1 MKGKQIK
8 ALLLLLVALLL
19 TSCGSSKPDT
29 KNGARPVVIG
39 LGKGDGDSIPY
50 VDTDAPPATPTP
62 TPTPTP
68 SPTPTPTPV
77 PTGEVSPS
85 VTPEA
90 LGTFSAEDCVIIVA
104 GVEIRTGMDYTG
116 KENLPG
122 EIIDKL
128 EGVACLEAGND
139 INYYYK
145 DFHVDTVTKDGKQIV
160 YSADFT
166 GGGAVTSKKIGI
178 GSTEE
183 ELLSTYGEPY
193 SHTLTGMIYQDGVRH
208 LTFYLAKGKV
218 TEMVLSDSSFH

>member
-90 LGTFSAEDCVIIVA
+90 LGTFSAEDCMIIVA

-139 INYYYK
+139 INYYYSLQRRLYGRRSGYVEE
-145 DFHVDTVTKDGKQIV
+145 DRNRQHGGRTAEHVRGTVFP
-160 YSADFT
+160 YADRHDLP
-166 GGGAVTSKKIGI
+166 GRRKAPDILPCKRQGYRNGAVGFEFSLGI
-178 GSTEE
+178 S
-183 ELLSTYGEPY
+183 
-193 SHTLTGMIYQDGVRH
+193 
-208 LTFYLAKGKV
+208 
-218 TEMVLSDSSFH
+218 